1 MTDHIRPAAH
11 HGAATEPGTDTGA
24 GPGAD
29 TSTGTDTGT
38 STGSTGAFPGAGVSG
53 AGREHGA
60 DARHRSRTH
69 TTVPVTGGDLAVTH
83 WPGTGAPVI
92 ALHGITANSLAFAAL
107 AEALPRTDLHALDL
121 RGRAA
126 SAHLP
131 GPYGLTAHIEDTLAV
146 LDHLGRHQAVL
157 IGHSMG
163 AFIAALAAAR
173 HPDRFPHVILLDGG
187 LPLPLPPDCTGSDG
201 GPDAEQILHRLI
213 GPALDRLALTFA
225 SREAYHAHFR
235 ENPGVGPYW
244 DHHFAAYVDHDLAGR
259 PPAFRSSCRPEAVR
273 TDATDI
279 LTDADLHTALHRPH
293 TRAALLYAERGALD
307 QPEPFYTPQQIAT
320 HLGDATHV
328 TAQHIKDTNHY
339 TILHAPTPDT
349 VAVISSVLDSTG
361 TDRLTNRQE
370 TPEGEQAAH

>member
-11 HGAATEPGTDTGA
+11 PDARTAPVPGS

-29 TSTGTDTGT
+29 TGTGPGADPSTHTRTGTGTG
-38 STGSTGAFPGAGVSG
+38 TGSTDAVPGTGVSG
-53 AGREHGA
+53 AGGEHGTV
-60 DARHRSRTH
+60 ARTRSRTH
-69 TTVPVTGGDLAVTH
+69 TTVPVSGGELAVTH
-83 WPGTGAPVI
+83 WPGTGTPVI

-107 AEALPRTDLHALDL
+107 AEALPGTDLHALDL

-187 LPLPLPPDCTGSDG
+187 LPLPLPADCSDSDG

-225 SREAYHAHFR
+225 SRDAYHSHFR
-235 ENPGVGPYW
+235 ENPGVGRYW
-244 DHHFAAYVDHDLAGR
+244 DHHFVAYVDHDLAGR
-259 PPAFRSSCRPEAVR
+259 PPALRSSCRPEAVR
-273 TDATDI
+273 ADATDI
-279 LTDADLHTALHRPH
+279 LNDPDLHTALHQPH
-293 TRAALLYAERGALD
+293 TRATLLYAERGALD
-307 QPEPFYTPQQIAT
+307 QPQPFYTSQQIAAR
-320 HLGDATHV
+320 LGDATQV
-328 TAQHIKDTNHY
+328 TARRIKDTNHY
-339 TILHAPTPDT
+339 TILHTPTADT
-349 VAVISSVLDSTG
+349 VAAISSALDSA
-361 TDRLTNRQE
+361 E
-370 TPEGEQAAH
+370 TKGI